1 MVPILVSSYTQ
12 GGTVEG
18 KCTHVRIQNSE
29 VLRRLR
35 REAQEQDRSI
45 RSVVTIA
52 LQRYFEAL
60 DKEREA
66 T

>member
-1 MVPILVSSYTQ
+1 MVPILVSSNPQ
-12 GGTVEG
+12 GGIVEG

>member
-1 MVPILVSSYTQ
+1 M
-12 GGTVEG
+12 EG

-60 DKEREA
+60 DKEREDA
-66 T
+66 